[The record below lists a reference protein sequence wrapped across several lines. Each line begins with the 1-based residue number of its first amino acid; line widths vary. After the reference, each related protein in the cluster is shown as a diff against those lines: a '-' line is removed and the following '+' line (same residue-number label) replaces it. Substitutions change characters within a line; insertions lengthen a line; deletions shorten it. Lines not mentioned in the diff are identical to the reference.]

1 MPSDSRTL
9 PGTAGAMTS
18 LFLLSSLVTALD
30 AQTPDQRRT
39 IDAFRDSL
47 QAVTDS
53 TWLQARE
60 ARLLLTAQRERNDPL
75 LHVRLGQLAL
85 RQGELGGPSHYDDA
99 ASEFNWAAD
108 LAPQWPYAW
117 FGLGLSEYAL
127 GGRLGGGRDR
137 TNSPALTAWSR
148 ATLAFARA
156 SVLEPGLAVRL
167 EALARRALRE
177 RAPERA
183 AVIREALR
191 QATVELRSQRG
202 ARLLLAL
209 GRIQRE
215 TGDTGALRS
224 FEAYLAAD
232 DDRPLALLELGRTQ
246 LLRGDLRGMAAYLAG
261 ASDEDPSA
269 VAEYRADLL
278 PIAAEAELADFEL
291 SRGPGRAETLRRFWS
306 QRDRLELRQEGERL
320 AEHLRRLVVARREFV
335 TAGDDGSER
344 LDDRGRIY
352 IRHGEPDDR
361 ASFARPGVEP
371 NESWRYR
378 RAGTDLVLHFVAR
391 QSPTD
396 FRMVESVLDVSDV
409 RNELMNS
416 PGAAASGWSDG
427 SAEQLL
433 RSRSALAPVY
443 GSVHTGAPALVAAF
457 LAQERA
463 LGRRGIQ
470 VGARSDSYTLRFERE
485 LDAWGSLL
493 VAGGSGAQPAIQVIF
508 AIPGY
513 AIEPATGAAGIV
525 YPVRVRFI
533 AVDEVGAVVAAVDT
547 VARIELSEP
556 VPPNRSLLG
565 RVAVPVRPGRLLAHA
580 AVQYGDQAG
589 TAFAIDSVVVPSPGG
604 GVLALGD
611 LLVGAPR
618 GRLRVPLGETVQAAL
633 SPGGV
638 VRRSDGAELGVEVF
652 GLEPGGRAALRVLI
666 APADPFRADPA
677 IALRWRAFPD
687 RRAATELVRPVGAG
701 PIVPWHVVLPLGNL
715 KPGSWILAVE
725 VTDAGGRT
733 VRRETPILVETP

>member
-9 PGTAGAMTS
+9 PGTAGALTS
-18 LFLLSSLVTALD
+18 LGFLVLAAAVQ
-30 AQTPDQRRT
+30 AQTPEQRRG

-47 QAVTDS
+47 QVVTDS
-53 TWLQARE
+53 AWLQGRE
-60 ARLLLTAQRERNDPL
+60 ARLLQTARRERNDPL

-85 RQGELGGPSHYDDA
+85 RQGELGGQSHYDDA

-127 GGRLGGGRDR
+127 GGRLGGGRER
-137 TNSPALTAWSR
+137 ASGPAQSAWSR
-148 ATLAFARA
+148 ATAAFARA
-156 SVLEPGLAVRL
+156 SVLEPGLAPRL
-167 EALARRALRE
+167 EELARRALHE
-177 RAPERA
+177 RAPDRA

-191 QATVELRSQRG
+191 KAATELKGLRSG
-202 ARLLLAL
+202 RLLLAL

-224 FEAYLAAD
+224 FEAYLAAG
-232 DDRPLALLELGRTQ
+232 DDRPLALLELGRSQ
-246 LLRGDLRGMAAYLAG
+246 LLRGDLRGLTTYLGG
-261 ASDEDPSA
+261 ASEEDPPA

-278 PIAAEAELADFEL
+278 PIASEAELADFEL
-291 SRGPGRAETLRRFWS
+291 SRGPGRAETLRRFWT

-320 AEHLRRLVVARREFV
+320 AEHLRRLIVARREFV
-335 TAGDDGSER
+335 TLSDDGSER

-361 ASFARPGVEP
+361 ASYARPGVEP

-378 RAGTDLVLHFVAR
+378 RAGSDLVLHFVAR

-396 FRMVESVLDVSDV
+396 FRMVESVLDVSEV
-409 RNELMNS
+409 RNDLITS
-416 PGAAASGWSDG
+416 SRAAEPGWSTG

-433 RSRSALAPVY
+433 RSRAALSPMY
-443 GSVHTGAPALVAAF
+443 GRVRSGAPAQVAAF

-470 VGARSDSYTLRFERE
+470 VGTRSDSYALRFERE

-513 AIEPATGAAGIV
+513 AIEPASGAVGIV

-533 AVDEVGAVVAAVDT
+533 AVDETGAVVAAVDT
-547 VARIELSEP
+547 VARIELAEP

-580 AVQYGDQAG
+580 AVQYGDHAG
-589 TAFAIDSVVVPSPGG
+589 TSFAIDSLVVPSPGG
-604 GVLALGD
+604 GQLALGD
-611 LLVGAPR
+611 LLVGTPR
-618 GRLRVPLGETVQAAL
+618 GRLRIPLGETMQAAL

-638 VRRSDGAELGVEVF
+638 VRRSDGAELGIEVF
-652 GLEPGGRAALRVLI
+652 GLEPGARATLRVLI
-666 APADPFRADPA
+666 APADTVRADPA
-677 IALRWRAFPD
+677 LPLRWRAFPD
-687 RRAATELVRPVGAG
+687 RRGTAELLRPAGAG
-701 PIVPWHVVLPLGNL
+701 PIVPWHALLPLGNL

-725 VTDAGGRT
+725 VTDAGGRM